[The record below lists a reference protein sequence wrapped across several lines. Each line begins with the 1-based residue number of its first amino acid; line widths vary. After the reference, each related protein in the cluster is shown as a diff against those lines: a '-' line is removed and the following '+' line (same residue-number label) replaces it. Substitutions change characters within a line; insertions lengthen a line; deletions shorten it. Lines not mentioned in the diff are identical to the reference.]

1 MDPSD
6 SDQKLNFIKNG
17 TIHVN
22 TSPLKIK
29 MKKPLK
35 NHQICMIHAMKQL
48 ENNSDIQLSSG
59 DHMETHV
66 GICGDDVGA
75 GKSISMLGLI
85 NENNIVP
92 EKKRYTYTDNL
103 VNVINASDKSNFY
116 PYNVIVV
123 PHNITKQWEQYV
135 HIFTTMKSL
144 VINRKNTIIHA
155 KYIKKQHP
163 GTQIIIVS
171 STMYNDFAI
180 LNSKV
185 TWSRLVFDEADT
197 ISIPNCQ
204 YMKTRFLWYITS
216 SLENVMFPLGYY
228 YASHVEYHVKRYYV
242 AGIRRNGFIRDTV
255 RSISSM
261 HTEIQEK
268 IILKNNPE
276 YVKMSFD
283 LEEPERTYVK
293 CKSPIYMNIIA
304 DHANDTNLI
313 DMLNAG
319 NVSGFIERMGCN
331 CETTANVIS
340 AVTSDI
346 QTKITNLDHEIRFV
360 SSIHMSN
367 NERENKLKTLN
378 ERKQSLSNRLKSI
391 QNELQ
396 NYKDQVCP
404 ICFDT
409 YKTPVSTLKCCNNIF
424 CTECLIQW
432 KAGTCPMCREP
443 ITASSLVMIDD
454 DAASECKK
462 SQLKQKLETLVDMVS
477 RAKDKKYLIFAGY
490 DNTFHGIINE
500 FILNGISHNKVSG
513 NSTVI
518 EKTIDKFRNG
528 QLTALLLNPNYYGC
542 GMNLECTTDIIFYHK
557 FSKDI
562 ERQIIGR
569 AQRHG
574 RKSRLKIHYLYY
586 EHEFKN

>member
-6 SDQKLNFIKNG
+6 SDLKLNFIKNG

-22 TSPLKIK
+22 TTPLKSK
-29 MKKPLK
+29 MSKPLK
-35 NHQICMIHAMKQL
+35 NHQISMIQAMKQL
-48 ENNSDIQLSSG
+48 EINSDIQLASG

-103 VNVINASDKSNFY
+103 VNVINASDKTNFF

-135 HIFTTMKSL
+135 NTFTTMKSL
-144 VINRKNTIIHA
+144 VINRRNTIIHA
-155 KYIKKQHP
+155 KYIKNQHP

-185 TWSRLVFDEADT
+185 TWSRLIFDEADT
-197 ISIPNCQ
+197 ISISNCQ
-204 YMKTRFLWYITS
+204 YMKSRFLWYITS
-216 SLENVMFPLGYY
+216 SLENIMFPLGYY
-228 YASHVEYHVKRYYV
+228 YASHREHHVKRYYV

-261 HTEIQEK
+261 HTEILEK
-268 IILKNNPE
+268 IILKNNPD
-276 YVKMSFD
+276 YVKMSFN
-283 LEEPERTYVK
+283 LEEPERIYVK

-346 QTKITNLDHEIRFV
+346 QMKITNLDHEITYV
-360 SSIHMSN
+360 SSIHMSD
-367 NERENKLKTLN
+367 NERESKLKTLT
-378 ERKQSLSNRLKSI
+378 ERKNGLSSRLENIQS
-391 QNELQ
+391 ELQ

-409 YKTPVSTLKCCNNIF
+409 FKTPVSTLKCCNKIF

-454 DAASECKK
+454 DAAVVCKK
-462 SQLKQKLETLVDMVS
+462 THLKQKLETLVNMVEENQ
-477 RAKDKKYLIFAGY
+477 DKKYLIFAGY
-490 DNTFHGIINE
+490 DNTFYSIMNE
-500 FILNGISHNKVSG
+500 FIHKKISHNKVSG
-513 NSTVI
+513 NSSVI
-518 EKTIDKFRNG
+518 ERTIDKFRNG
-528 QLTALLLNPNYYGC
+528 KLTALLLNPTYYGC

-574 RKSRLKIHYLYY
+574 RTSKLKVHYLYY